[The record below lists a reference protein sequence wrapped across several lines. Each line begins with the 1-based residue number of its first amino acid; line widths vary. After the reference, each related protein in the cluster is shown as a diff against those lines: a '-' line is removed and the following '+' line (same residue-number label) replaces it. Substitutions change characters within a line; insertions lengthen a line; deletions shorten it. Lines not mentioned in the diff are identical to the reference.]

1 MIPRLNIQTVCTYSN
16 YSYVQSFSDFNYDL
30 LTSFPCPCMHSVLV
44 VKGIR
49 MYYQGEEPGSASTC
63 GHDVTPT
70 DDHEWVK
77 GAGRRLPMSPVQAER
92 EVGRHVPQHQHFAE
106 LDFDSPAQHQH

>member
-16 YSYVQSFSDFNYDL
+16 YSYVQSSSDFNYGL
-30 LTSFPCPCMHSVLV
+30 LTNFPCPCVHSVLV
-44 VKGIR
+44 VKAKR
-49 MYYQGEEPGSASTC
+49 VLPGEEPGSASTR

-77 GAGRRLPMSPVQAER
+77 GTGRRLPMSPVQAER
-92 EVGRHVPQHQHFAE
+92 EVGRHVPQHQH
-106 LDFDSPAQHQH
+106 